1 MAAEEVQTAASQSAF
16 GFASDGED
24 VSSFDAEVNASVR
37 LGGLQ
42 GAAMGTLLAQNLLK
56 LLGSALYDGPSD
68 GQVILGPD
76 AFDEVLLGPLLE
88 SLNGEAVRMGTSRLV
103 DALGKSAAADLLTIV
118 DDPLVA
124 GEVGC
129 EAFDREGVAH
139 LKMALVERG
148 VVQSF
153 LHHSDSARRLGQ
165 KATGHASGG
174 ARSLPGISIT
184 RMVVEPGTAA
194 LADLIHGVGEGLYV
208 GRFSG
213 SVDEVSGDFSGVAK
227 CGFRIRG
234 GKLAE
239 PVKETLIAGNAF
251 DVLKAL
257 RALSRER
264 KANPGELV
272 PWALCSGISISS
284 GDC

>member
-1 MAAEEVQTAASQSAF
+1 
-16 GFASDGED
+16 
-24 VSSFDAEVNASVR
+24 
-37 LGGLQ
+37 
-42 GAAMGTLLAQNLLK
+42 
-56 LLGSALYDGPSD
+56 
-68 GQVILGPD
+68 
-76 AFDEVLLGPLLE
+76 
-88 SLNGEAVRMGTSRLV
+88 
-103 DALGKSAAADLLTIV
+103 
-118 DDPLVA
+118 
-124 GEVGC
+124 
-129 EAFDREGVAH
+129 
-139 LKMALVERG
+139 
-148 VVQSF
+148 
-153 LHHSDSARRLGQ
+153 
-165 KATGHASGG
+165 
-174 ARSLPGISIT
+174 
-184 RMVVEPGTAA
+184 
-194 LADLIHGVGEGLYV
+194 VGEGLYV